1 MSEYSEKRLLIELS
15 ILLANRINGRVS
27 ADDVCVAL
35 HSYLLDFGR
44 WPYEEIADEA
54 RRVWNLMFHDQ
65 VQKGSAMDAVWTAA
79 AAQAAD
85 GAYAAVASAIGVE
98 GYGLREAVEPWL
110 LNQDSPPSP
119 ISPQELFELS
129 KAWSESI

>member
-1 MSEYSEKRLLIELS
+1 MSEYSERRLLIELS
-15 ILLANRINGRVS
+15 ILLANRINGRIS

-44 WPYEEIADEA
+44 WQHEEIADEA
-54 RRVWNLMFHDQ
+54 RRVWNLMFHDR

-79 AAQAAD
+79 AARAAD
-85 GAYAAVASAIGVE
+85 GAYGAVASAIGVE
-98 GYGLREAVEPWL
+98 WWGLRKAVEPWL

-119 ISPQELFELS
+119 ISPQELLERS
-129 KAWSESI
+129 NAWSGAI